1 MSIVFLTPTE
11 LVKCIQQLEYKQ
23 HLKASVVLKDILK
36 VKGLFGIFRGYWVTF
51 NRDVTGFG
59 LYFYCYYA
67 LRDYGEK
74 LKILNTIYLIMI
86 GGIAG
91 IDIFIIRCI

>member
-1 MSIVFLTPTE
+1 VFLTPTE
-11 LVKCIQQLEYKQ
+11 LVKCIQQLECKEY
-23 HLKASVVLKDILK
+23 LKTSIVLKDIIRA
-36 VKGLFGIFRGYWVTF
+36 KGLLGIFRGYWVTF

-74 LKILNTIYLIMI
+74 HKYLNSIFLLTI
-86 GGIAG
+86 GGVSG
-91 IDIFIIRCI
+91 N